1 MNITLNKNDEIV
13 MKLLHFFITDQGYN
27 PVILHGA
34 KDEIWLENSE
44 ADYKIVRIVT
54 NYIHNDEQFDWDL
67 YRTKQI
73 MRTIKRKTFSFSMN
87 TLSIFINLG
96 DNVHLKENY
105 NKNIDC
111 IELKEISDI
120 NKYSFVIDTFP
131 NITKLDKVSE
141 QGLELFMKLTEE
153 INEKNKEDATKVD
166 EIFSKK
172 KPIITYA
179 LIISNIIMF
188 IASIVLG
195 GKIFDI
201 DPNDLYNLGGLVS
214 FDSMKRNPIE
224 LYRLVTSMF
233 LHAGIIHLLFNMYAL
248 YVLGPQLESFF
259 GKVKYLIIYFISGI
273 IGGLIAMMFL
283 SSTTVCV
290 GASGAIF
297 GLIGAF
303 IFFGYHYRVYFGS
316 VIKSQIIP
324 LLVANFILGFA
335 IGGISMAAHIGGF
348 IGGILSAKAV
358 GIKYKTTTSDSIN
371 GCIMLLIFI
380 AFSVYMTII
389 RVNEPKTTIEMNC
402 NGKNTS
408 YEIKVG
414 ETLNCKLLGEKYK
427 FTINSIED
435 DKIILDVNKT
445 GLTDENSLLE
455 KKEKFTLTKNKD
467 LKINTQSTDYQ
478 ENVIFKWKE

>member
-105 NKNIDC
+105 SKNIDC
-111 IELKEISDI
+111 VELKELEDI
-120 NKYSFVIDTFP
+120 NKYNFLVDTFP

-153 INEKNKEDATKVD
+153 INEKNKEDATKAD

-172 KPIITYA
+172 KPVVTYA
-179 LIISNIIMF
+179 LIISNLIMF
-188 IASIVLG
+188 IASVIVG
-195 GKIFDI
+195 GTIFNME
-201 DPNDLYNLGGLVS
+201 PNTLYNLGGLVS
-214 FDSMKRNPIE
+214 YEGMNSNPLE

-233 LHAGIIHLLFNMYAL
+233 LHAGVIHLAFNMYAL

-259 GKVKYLIIYFISGI
+259 GKFKFSIIYFVSGI
-273 IGGLIAMMFL
+273 IGGLVSMIFQG
-283 SSTTVCV
+283 SNIVSV

-316 VIKSQIIP
+316 VIRSQIIP
-324 LLVANFILGFA
+324 LLVANLILGYMVS
-335 IGGISMAAHIGGF
+335 GVNMAAHVGGLIGGV
-348 IGGILSAKAV
+348 LSAKAV
-358 GIKYKTTTSDSIN
+358 GIKYKTTTSDNIN
-371 GCIMLLIFI
+371 GCVMLLIFLGFVI
-380 AFSVYMTII
+380 YMGVI
-389 RVNEPKTTIEMNC
+389 R
-402 NGKNTS
+402 
-408 YEIKVG
+408 
-414 ETLNCKLLGEKYK
+414 
-427 FTINSIED
+427 
-435 DKIILDVNKT
+435 
-445 GLTDENSLLE
+445 
-455 KKEKFTLTKNKD
+455 
-467 LKINTQSTDYQ
+467 
-478 ENVIFKWKE
+478 

>member
-13 MKLLHFFITDQGYN
+13 MKLLHYFITDQGYN

-87 TLSIFINLG
+87 TLSIFVNLG

-105 NKNIDC
+105 SKNIDC
-111 IELKEISDI
+111 IELKDITDI
-120 NKYSFVIDTFP
+120 NKYSFVMNTFP
-131 NITKLDKVSE
+131 NITKLDMVSE

-153 INEKNKEDATKVD
+153 INQKNKEDATKAD

-172 KPIITYA
+172 KPVVTYA

-188 IASIVLG
+188 IASIIVG
-195 GKIFDI
+195 GSVFDMS
-201 DPNDLYNLGGLVS
+201 PNTLYNMGGLVS
-214 FDSMKRNPIE
+214 FDQMNNNPFE
-224 LYRLVTSMF
+224 LYRLITSMF
-233 LHAGIIHLLFNMYAL
+233 LHAGIIHLAFNMYAL

-259 GKVKYLIIYFISGI
+259 GKFKYILIYFISGI
-273 IGGLIAMMFL
+273 IGGLVSMIFQGSAV
-283 SSTTVCV
+283 SV

-324 LLVANFILGFA
+324 LLVANLLLGYMVSGINMSA
-335 IGGISMAAHIGGF
+335 HVGGLIGGV
-348 IGGILSAKAV
+348 LSAKAV
-358 GIKYKTTTSDSIN
+358 GIKYKTTTSDNIN
-371 GCIMLLIFI
+371 GCVMLLIFLI
-380 AFSVYMTII
+380 FAVYMGVI
-389 RVNEPKTTIEMNC
+389 R
-402 NGKNTS
+402 
-408 YEIKVG
+408 
-414 ETLNCKLLGEKYK
+414 
-427 FTINSIED
+427 
-435 DKIILDVNKT
+435 
-445 GLTDENSLLE
+445 
-455 KKEKFTLTKNKD
+455 
-467 LKINTQSTDYQ
+467 
-478 ENVIFKWKE
+478 